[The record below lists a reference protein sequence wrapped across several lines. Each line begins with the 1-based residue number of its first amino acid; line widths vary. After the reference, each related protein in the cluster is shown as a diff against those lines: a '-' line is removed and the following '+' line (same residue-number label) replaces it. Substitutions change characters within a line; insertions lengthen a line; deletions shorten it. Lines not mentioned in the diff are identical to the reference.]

1 MSHTNAWV
9 TLRES
14 LAQAWWA
21 WYRWFVDGQEGPEPP
36 LSNWDKNAIRK
47 LVDIEHA
54 FRAYKKASLLGDQWR
69 LLSVWG
75 VTESQV
81 EAGYDQHGDAISG
94 GDYGVIGFWSW
105 DDRND
110 DYCPI
115 NPKYPWKPN
124 QVIEYMPDECIDRP
138 ECTTKQPADY
148 VWDVNLGAG
157 QPPRELPPAV
167 TGVNLKLLAES
178 LRAEGWGAH
187 YKGSRVDVHYNGHVY
202 GLSRRRLHDC
212 RIDDLPGAL
221 RNDIEDALQVQGYVC
236 A

>member
-14 LAQAWWA
+14 LAQAWWS
-21 WYRWFVDGQEGPEPP
+21 WYQWLLSDQQGPEPA

-47 LVDIEHA
+47 LVDIEFA
-54 FRAYKKASLLGDQWR
+54 FRAYKKADLLGDQWR

-81 EAGYDQHGDAISG
+81 EAGYAQHGDAASG

-105 DDRND
+105 SNRAD

-124 QVIEYMPDECIDRP
+124 QVIAYMPDECVDVD
-138 ECTTKQPADY
+138 CTSTQPARY

-167 TGVNLKLLAES
+167 NGIDLQQLTAS
-178 LRAEGWGAH
+178 LISEGWDAR

-202 GLSRRRLHDC
+202 GLNRRTLYRC
-212 RIDDLPGAL
+212 EFSDLPTAFV
-221 RNDIEDALQVQGYVC
+221 NDLMDALQVQGYVC